1 MDKDGTCLH
10 HTRYQIR
17 YWPDPSH
24 AAPTRAGVWGYP
36 DISKL
41 ENLFISCLSWGNTH
55 GRASSMPRVL
65 SRSFHIRRHLS
76 TAPCVRVTLDP
87 RLPVVISDRD
97 TGCDGAGGT
106 GRVGNHLLHRRTLAA
121 QATGEVEY
129 LSFVDWACQSSCW
142 TIGQLAERWRQR
154 RGDAT
159 ATLHHSNRRKP
170 YDPAELEAV
179 RPQAR

>member
-1 MDKDGTCLH
+1 MDTYGTYLH

-55 GRASSMPRVL
+55 VRASSMPRV
-65 SRSFHIRRHLS
+65 SSHSSHVRRHLS
-76 TAPCVRVTLDP
+76 TAPWVRVTLDP
-87 RLPVVISDRD
+87 RRPVVIVDRD

-106 GRVGNHLLHRRTLAA
+106 DGVGNHLLRRRTLAA
-121 QATGEVEY
+121 QATGEVDY
-129 LSFVDWACQSSCW
+129 LSFVDWACQSSC
-142 TIGQLAERWRQR
+142 
-154 RGDAT
+154 
-159 ATLHHSNRRKP
+159 
-170 YDPAELEAV
+170 
-179 RPQAR
+179 